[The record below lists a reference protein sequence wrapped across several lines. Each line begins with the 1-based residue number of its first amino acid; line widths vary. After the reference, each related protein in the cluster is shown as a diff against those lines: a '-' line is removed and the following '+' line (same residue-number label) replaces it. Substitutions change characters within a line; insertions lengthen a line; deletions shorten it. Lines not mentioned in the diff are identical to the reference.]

1 MVQTL
6 ARFVW
11 GGNRLLPGPVEFE
24 DPRLAQVS
32 LHLEFR
38 RNGRGGLPLDE
49 LRQLI
54 PSWGDVQ
61 VDVDGMLHK
70 DLVDLLMLGAVRVC
84 IDAWAP
90 DAEIELGHALSEQI
104 LLRALIPSDGTS
116 VRVWTA
122 DNLIP
127 RLRELM
133 SIGPYG
139 VLLVSQR
146 RGDLDRV
153 WRTLPDDLMQRFGW
167 WLAPAE
173 GRKVQLMK
181 GDSPVLGWALDGA
194 RMLEGRI

>member
-90 DAEIELGHALSEQI
+90 DVEIELGHALSEQI

-122 DNLIP
+122 DCLIP

-133 SIGPYG
+133 SIGPSG

-153 WRTLPDDLMQRFGW
+153 WRTLPDDLLQRFGW

-173 GRKVQLMK
+173 GGKVQLMK
-181 GDSPVLGWALDGA
+181 GDGPVLGWALDGA